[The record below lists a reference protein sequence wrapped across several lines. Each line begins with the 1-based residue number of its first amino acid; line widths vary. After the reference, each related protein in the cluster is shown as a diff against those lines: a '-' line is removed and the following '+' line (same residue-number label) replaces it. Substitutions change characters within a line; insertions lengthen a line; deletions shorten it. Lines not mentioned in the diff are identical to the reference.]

1 MSEAHIDRPM
11 MTRPVFLLTVILGLV
26 VYCQKSIFAEEGL
39 DLRGVALTPNS
50 RLVAGQ
56 TLVLVAKLENPGKQR
71 AEGRVIVTAAELPN
85 LRCVRNVVVE
95 AGKSEQFEL
104 TIPVPHDPSQIE
116 QLSLTATVYVREG
129 SREVILERNGAP
141 VVSTLQ
147 LFRNEGRIF
156 GMALEPEVPPQPEWY
171 WPRSPTSLSYEFAIA
186 ARVDADSTKIAA
198 SYETQ
203 SLPLSQVHWNS
214 FDIFVIADPAPLKDP
229 AAVQALQEFLERGG
243 RVLIMLDK
251 VHTSLVRPLLG
262 LGQSCEEVDR
272 IELNDLTIEVEAD
285 ANKLSKENRSI
296 SSDVGITMARILQ
309 TGGRVTHHAEGWP
322 IAMSMDIGYGQLCL
336 TTLDSSVWIR
346 PREKQKSNLPYQQ
359 CNYETRL
366 WAENFAIS
374 SFVPRSDLPLTKPTD
389 YPLKLVGN
397 PVVPKSWV
405 AAALLGFCGLLT
417 CTGVFFA
424 YVGRM
429 TLLGVVAPCIAI
441 LASIALM
448 ISANWVRRD
457 IPESVSRLQLVD
469 IGGNGKFASIREQAS
484 VYLATAA
491 DMQCDS
497 KFDGIMRTANGAGS
511 LVIKDFQD
519 WHVADSN
526 WPPGAWRYDMEYVIP
541 TEELIVKGRLS
552 SDGLELI
559 LPDALPSSLQDPIL
573 SYVTGDPLLCEVIE
587 AGLRANTQHTVDQ
600 DRWITGAIISDEQQR
615 RSEIYRQFF
624 EPNKLLRRPGS
635 RLYGWTNTWPGSNWS
650 RKLKE
655 QGSALVS
662 LPVVLVRPTNG
673 EEVFVPHGLVQVQR
687 RFSTSNLTSAFD
699 DVTGKWRDEV
709 AMASDV
715 DVDFVLPEVLVPIEL
730 KSIEFAID
738 ITAPQRTVTVNA
750 ITDSGSVQIIKL
762 DSPSIPWKQTITD
775 PAILKAFQLGR
786 LPVSISVSKLSS
798 EGGGFGTTSNVTWNI
813 KYFHV
818 GVRGQ
823 ILPKLNLSQS
833 P

>member
-1 MSEAHIDRPM
+1 
-11 MTRPVFLLTVILGLV
+11 
-26 VYCQKSIFAEEGL
+26 
-39 DLRGVALTPNS
+39 
-50 RLVAGQ
+50 
-56 TLVLVAKLENPGKQR
+56 
-71 AEGRVIVTAAELPN
+71 
-85 LRCVRNVVVE
+85 
-95 AGKSEQFEL
+95 
-104 TIPVPHDPSQIE
+104 
-116 QLSLTATVYVREG
+116 
-129 SREVILERNGAP
+129 
-141 VVSTLQ
+141 
-147 LFRNEGRIF
+147 
-156 GMALEPEVPPQPEWY
+156 
-171 WPRSPTSLSYEFAIA
+171 
-186 ARVDADSTKIAA
+186 
-198 SYETQ
+198 
-203 SLPLSQVHWNS
+203 
-214 FDIFVIADPAPLKDP
+214 
-229 AAVQALQEFLERGG
+229 
-243 RVLIMLDK
+243 
-251 VHTSLVRPLLG
+251 
-262 LGQSCEEVDR
+262 
-272 IELNDLTIEVEAD
+272 
-285 ANKLSKENRSI
+285 
-296 SSDVGITMARILQ
+296 
-309 TGGRVTHHAEGWP
+309 
-322 IAMSMDIGYGQLCL
+322 
-336 TTLDSSVWIR
+336 
-346 PREKQKSNLPYQQ
+346 
-359 CNYETRL
+359 L

-397 PVVPKSWV
+397 PVVPKGWV

-417 CTGVFFA
+417 CTVVFFA

-519 WHVADSN
+519 WNVADSN

-615 RSEIYRQFF
+615 RLEIYRQFF

-750 ITDSGSVQIIKL
+750 LTDSGSVQIIKL

-775 PAILKAFQLGR
+775 PAILKAFHLGR
-786 LPVSISVSKLSS
+786 LPVSISISKLSS
-798 EGGGFGTTSNVTWNI
+798 EGGGFGSTSNVTWNI

>member
-1 MSEAHIDRPM
+1 
-11 MTRPVFLLTVILGLV
+11 
-26 VYCQKSIFAEEGL
+26 
-39 DLRGVALTPNS
+39 
-50 RLVAGQ
+50 
-56 TLVLVAKLENPGKQR
+56 
-71 AEGRVIVTAAELPN
+71 
-85 LRCVRNVVVE
+85 
-95 AGKSEQFEL
+95 
-104 TIPVPHDPSQIE
+104 
-116 QLSLTATVYVREG
+116 
-129 SREVILERNGAP
+129 
-141 VVSTLQ
+141 
-147 LFRNEGRIF
+147 
-156 GMALEPEVPPQPEWY
+156 
-171 WPRSPTSLSYEFAIA
+171 
-186 ARVDADSTKIAA
+186 
-198 SYETQ
+198 
-203 SLPLSQVHWNS
+203 
-214 FDIFVIADPAPLKDP
+214 
-229 AAVQALQEFLERGG
+229 
-243 RVLIMLDK
+243 
-251 VHTSLVRPLLG
+251 
-262 LGQSCEEVDR
+262 
-272 IELNDLTIEVEAD
+272 
-285 ANKLSKENRSI
+285 
-296 SSDVGITMARILQ
+296 
-309 TGGRVTHHAEGWP
+309 
-322 IAMSMDIGYGQLCL
+322 
-336 TTLDSSVWIR
+336 
-346 PREKQKSNLPYQQ
+346 
-359 CNYETRL
+359 
-366 WAENFAIS
+366 
-374 SFVPRSDLPLTKPTD
+374 
-389 YPLKLVGN
+389 
-397 PVVPKSWV
+397 
-405 AAALLGFCGLLT
+405 
-417 CTGVFFA
+417 
-424 YVGRM
+424 
-429 TLLGVVAPCIAI
+429 
-441 LASIALM
+441 
-448 ISANWVRRD
+448 
-457 IPESVSRLQLVD
+457 
-469 IGGNGKFASIREQAS
+469 
-484 VYLATAA
+484 
-491 DMQCDS
+491 
-497 KFDGIMRTANGAGS
+497 
-511 LVIKDFQD
+511 
-519 WHVADSN
+519 
-526 WPPGAWRYDMEYVIP
+526 MEYVIP

-573 SYVTGDPLLCEVIE
+573 SYVTGDPLLCEVME

-615 RSEIYRQFF
+615 RLEIYRQFF

-750 ITDSGSVQIIKL
+750 ITDSGSVQIVKL